1 MLRGLVTSSKIKIMN
16 VTTDLLK
23 DYIYD
28 KIADIEDENVLEAI
42 KTLIDNLQVMSEDSF
57 TEKKDFNSYIKEWVK
72 DMN

>member
-42 KTLIDNLQVMSEDSF
+42 KTLIDNLQVMSEDSV

>member
-1 MLRGLVTSSKIKIMN
+1 MN

-28 KIADIEDENVLEAI
+28 KISEIEDENVLEAI
-42 KTLIDNLQVMSEDSF
+42 KTLIDNLQLNPEDSF
-57 TEKKDFNSYIKEWVK
+57 TEKKDFNTYIKEWVK

>member
-28 KIADIEDENVLEAI
+28 KIADIEDENVPEAI